1 MTSLTNQG
9 SYGCIYHP
17 SISCKSKT
25 TNPKYI
31 TKVQRDRTNSEREER
46 IGKEIKRIP
55 NYRQF
60 FGPIESSCDI
70 SISNIQETELNKCEF
85 MKEEPQDKYVANKI
99 RYIGSEIVSDYF
111 LRILRTAPN
120 QIPRI
125 IVEQYKYILNS
136 LVKLQ
141 QKRIVHLDLYEK
153 NILIDQKSKNPII
166 IDFGLSFKIDDLK
179 NLTKTDQIINLRSIF
194 VAYGVDYI
202 PWCIDIAI
210 ITYVHK
216 LEDIE
221 TLVTQEQLNEIIG
234 DFFEKNPL
242 FITENTNDT
251 NKNNSNNKNNSQYF
265 SDSELAEYIKIVTT
279 YFSEYIGKSWRE
291 FIDAI
296 INVSVNS
303 WDNYS
308 IAAIFYLFLVDSTH
322 HIDPVFMP
330 LINLLKTIILASPKD
345 RMNAQE
351 SLSQLNDALKSI
363 SKPTRNLGNLNK
375 DSEHIKKNLLEN
387 KKEMLEREAKIQ
399 RILEQ

>member
-70 SISNIQETELNKCEF
+70 SISNIQETELEKCEF
-85 MKEEPQDKYVANKI
+85 MKEDPQDKYVANKI
-99 RYIGSEIVSDYF
+99 RYIGSEIVSDYL
-111 LRILRTAPN
+111 LRILRTTPN

-125 IVEQYKYILNS
+125 IIEQYKYILNS
-136 LVKLQ
+136 LIKLQ

-166 IDFGLSFKIDDLK
+166 IDFGLSFTLNDLK
-179 NLTKTDQIINLRSIF
+179 NLTKTDQLSNLRSIF

-216 LEDIE
+216 LEDLK
-221 TLVTQEQLNEIIG
+221 TLVIQEQLNEIIG

-242 FITENTNDT
+242 FSRANDNNK
-251 NKNNSNNKNNSQYF
+251 NKNNNNNQNF
-265 SDSELAEYIKIVTT
+265 TDSELAEYRKMVTT
-279 YFSEYIGKSWRE
+279 YFSGYIGKSWTE
-291 FIDAI
+291 FIDSI

-308 IAAIFYLFLVDSTH
+308 IAAIFYLFLVDSTLRK
-322 HIDPVFMP
+322 DKVFMP
-330 LINLLKTIILASPKD
+330 LINVLKTIILASPEK
-345 RMNAQE
+345 RMTAQE
-351 SLSQLNDALKSI
+351 SLSQLNDELKGI
-363 SKPTRNLGNLNK
+363 SKPTHSLGNLNK
-375 DSEHIKKNLLEN
+375 DSEQIRMNLLEN
-387 KKEMLEREAKIQ
+387 KKEMLEREAKVQ
-399 RILEQ
+399 RILEQQ